1 LKENKS
7 VDSLAN
13 ISWRKEIDADFTLSV
28 ERKETKKLIF
38 NTGDYSPFIFSKGFI
53 EITTLLPNDLIFGL
67 GQSPS
72 KSFKHNMTFP
82 QVSIESITFYI

>member
-1 LKENKS
+1 LTVNSS
-7 VDSLAN
+7 VDSLVDSLAD
-13 ISWRKEIDADFTLSV
+13 ISWPKDIDADFTLSI
-28 ERKETKKLIF
+28 ERKATKKRIF
-38 NTGDYSPFIFSKGFI
+38 NTGNYSPFVFSEGLI

-82 QVSIESITFYI
+82 QVSIE